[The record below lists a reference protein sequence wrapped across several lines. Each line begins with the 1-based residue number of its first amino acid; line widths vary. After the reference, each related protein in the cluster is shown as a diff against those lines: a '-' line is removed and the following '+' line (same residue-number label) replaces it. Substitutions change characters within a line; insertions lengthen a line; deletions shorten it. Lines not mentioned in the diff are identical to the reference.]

1 MIVGIKVDISDNSED
16 VKKMSEEAI
25 GRALEK
31 IGMMAESYAK
41 MNAPVDTG
49 RLRNSIA
56 HEVDGSTV
64 YIGSNV
70 EYAETQEI
78 GSSKVAGKFYLTRAV
93 RDHVEE
99 YQAIVE
105 EEFRNS

>member
-1 MIVGIKVDISDNSED
+1 MNIKVDLSDNSED
-16 VKKMSEEAI
+16 VKKMTDEAI

-31 IGMMAESYAK
+31 VGMTAESYAK

-70 EYAETQEI
+70 EYAVTQEV
-78 GSSKVAGKFYLTRAV
+78 GTSKVAGKLYLTRAV
-93 RDHVEE
+93 RDHIEE
-99 YQAIVE
+99 YKAIIE
-105 EEFRNS
+105 EEVRNS